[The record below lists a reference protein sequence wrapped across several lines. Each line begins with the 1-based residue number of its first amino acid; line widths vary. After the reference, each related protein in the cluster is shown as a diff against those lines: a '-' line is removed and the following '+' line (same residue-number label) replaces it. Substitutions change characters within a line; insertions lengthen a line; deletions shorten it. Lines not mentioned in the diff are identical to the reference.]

1 MPHIKRDGRL
11 KKAGPH
17 KKIIEAEDVKFN
29 SKGVFVPAGKTE
41 PKFPVPIPPAVVV
54 SPVNFIEGLGM
65 AIVQRIDCIAISGT
79 LKDAVKL
86 KANQVLLNKILP
98 DLTRNEQVITESP
111 YEKILRAIN
120 EKKGGENDGI

>member
-1 MPHIKRDGRL
+1 MPRIKRDGKL

-17 KKIIEAEDVKFN
+17 KKIIEAEDVKLN
-29 SKGVFVPAGKTE
+29 SKGVFVPTGTQSGSKSLE
-41 PKFPVPIPPAVVV
+41 PILPVV

-65 AIVQRIDCIAISGT
+65 AIVQRIDGIATSGT

-120 EKKGGENDGI
+120 EKGGENDGT

>member
-17 KKIIEAEDVKFN
+17 KKIIEAEDVKLN
-29 SKGVFVPAGKTE
+29 SKGVFVPTGTQSGSKSLE
-41 PKFPVPIPPAVVV
+41 PILPVV

>member
-17 KKIIEAEDVKFN
+17 KKIIEAEDVKLN
-29 SKGVFVPAGKTE
+29 SKGVFVPTGTQSGSKSLE
-41 PKFPVPIPPAVVV
+41 PILPVVI
-54 SPVNFIEGLGM
+54 PVNFIEGLGM
-65 AIVQRIDCIAISGT
+65 AIVQRIDGIATSGT

>member
-1 MPHIKRDGRL
+1 MPRIKRDGKL

-17 KKIIEAEDVKFN
+17 KKIIEAEDVKLN
-29 SKGVFVPAGKTE
+29 SKGVFVPTGTQSGSKSLE
-41 PKFPVPIPPAVVV
+41 PILPVVI
-54 SPVNFIEGLGM
+54 PVNFIEGLGM
-65 AIVQRIDCIAISGT
+65 AIVQRIDGIATSGT